1 MGIKMNNLK
10 LVAYVERVKR
20 SENKRLVGSIVI
32 VNSELVI
39 SGDDELCYEELAYN
53 REPNRDGDFRH
64 YLQDILGVR
73 HAVNNVEIL
82 GVL

>member
-1 MGIKMNNLK
+1 MNNLK

-20 SENKRLVGSIVI
+20 PENKRLVGSIVI

-39 SGDDELCYEELAYN
+39 SGDDELCYKELRYN
-53 REPNRDGDFRH
+53 REPNINGNFEH
-64 YLQDILGVR
+64 YLQDIFGVR